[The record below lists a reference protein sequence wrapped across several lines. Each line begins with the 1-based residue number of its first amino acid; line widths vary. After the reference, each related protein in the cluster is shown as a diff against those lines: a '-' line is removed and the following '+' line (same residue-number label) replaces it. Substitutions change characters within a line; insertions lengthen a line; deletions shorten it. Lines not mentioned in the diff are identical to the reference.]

1 MTKAVLLTA
10 SALLWSVQAF
20 TAGPAHAAAGA
31 LDPTF
36 GQGGQVTISFSN
48 NNVIVEDAILQPDGK
63 IAVAAMFTEIVAD
76 ANASDSF
83 GVVRLLPNGS
93 LDPNFGTGGAARI
106 AFGNFDATPNVLAL
120 QPGGKIVVV
129 GQGAFLSQWVAA
141 RFNGNGTLDSSFGA
155 GGTAQTNIAG
165 FQSGLTSISSILI
178 DPRNAQILVGGSGRV
193 CTKCA
198 TETVIVR
205 YNPNGSLD
213 PTFGNGGMI
222 AIAAVGAPDALALL
236 SNGDILATG
245 SGAVAEFEASG
256 SLLST
261 VMSTISSATI
271 VAAAQGGQTVFEANG
286 DFVFASSAP
295 GEFGRRDT
303 DIQLVRFLPQGSVDS
318 TFNSP
323 IFDFGAEAAIS
334 ESARSLAVQPNGQ
347 ILAGGAAGQFG
358 AAGFGLAR
366 FNANGGFDATFGNA
380 GKVTTPFANA
390 SAGVRVVMLQSDGR
404 IIAVGN
410 ALSGGQENLAAARY
424 LGQ

>member
-76 ANASDSF
+76 ADTSDSF

-141 RFNGNGTLDSSFGA
+141 RFFNGNGTLDSSFGA

-271 VAAAQGGQTVFEANG
+271 VAAAQGGRPILRQTG
-286 DFVFASSAP
+286 ILSL
-295 GEFGRRDT
+295 RR
-303 DIQLVRFLPQGSVDS
+303 RH
-318 TFNSP
+318 
-323 IFDFGAEAAIS
+323 
-334 ESARSLAVQPNGQ
+334 LA
-347 ILAGGAAGQFG
+347 
-358 AAGFGLAR
+358 
-366 FNANGGFDATFGNA
+366 
-380 GKVTTPFANA
+380 
-390 SAGVRVVMLQSDGR
+390 
-404 IIAVGN
+404 
-410 ALSGGQENLAAARY
+410 NLAAGIPTFSWCASCRKAVLIAHSTARSSISARKPPSARAPGRLPFSRMGRSSPAAQPANSEPRDSVWHASTPMAASTPH
-424 LGQ
+424 LGTRAK